1 MQGRLSFKEGSQK
14 EITVI
19 SVLVKQ
25 GKEKVFTSYYSAVQ
39 RLHRLLK
46 GLTDTLSKAMQK

>member
-25 GKEKVFTSYYSAVQ
+25 GKEKVFTTVI
-39 RLHRLLK
+39 
-46 GLTDTLSKAMQK
+46 TV